1 MKKMICEVCGGSNF
15 LKENGVFDCQIC
27 GMKYSLAEAKK
38 LVKEVSDTEQSV
50 NYAENNS
57 SNDDYSTKDL
67 CDSGCANSSNNSVLD
82 DDFDYEGF
90 NEFAKIDYKNDFI
103 SKYSDSE
110 IIKIASQ
117 TDFRDDSKD
126 FAHVFYEMKK
136 IDDNPN
142 STGRVSIAQALP
154 YFISLEKAHA
164 NLNED
169 EYLDVKTLY
178 FFLLSFTE
186 IKEYNTYSSF
196 FLTKILFQH
205 FNALAPI
212 EKYMVNG
219 DTEIQEIIKGYD
231 IYNSDDPRLKDI
243 RPKKGFVNNSKNESS
258 NSKINVSKSDENA
271 NSNTNIEDLDEKIN
285 NARIVFEQ
293 ETLPKFF
300 WGDTL
305 NFIEKYDNKTI
316 YELWEKQI
324 GDVINP
330 YNLNDFSIYTKQ
342 INNEYT
348 LAILNL
354 PTPKQNGQ
362 LYCLVGVY
370 NFFNDPRNLVAVE
383 KKDDK
388 KALYFFEGLQRYNAP
403 FAICNDSEDE
413 VQIIKKNLHSSSEI
427 DNNSEI
433 NVSKS
438 DRNAEPNTNIEDLDE
453 KLNNA
458 RITFEQKTLTKLF
471 WEDTENFVDHYSNE
485 TIYKLWEKEISNQV
499 NSYAEDDFSIYTI
512 QVSEEYKFVVVN
524 LPTPSQNG
532 QSYCIVGV
540 YKLPFQ
546 PCNYVTVEKREDKK
560 ELYFFVGLQR
570 CESPFETCDIN
581 SDELKII
588 KNTIYECAL
597 LQHDIKNTLLNRSNE
612 QYYIN
617 ADDFINSYKI
627 EEIINIASHS
637 HMLKMSDGLDGI
649 KVSQSIKN
657 GSTGDLSVAQITC
670 LIISL
675 QDAKKNLSATE
686 YRDVETLFLFL
697 QSFKDKKNYDNFELE
712 QTSKVIIQH
721 FNVLAP
727 YKYYSGNKDDSI
739 AETLLYNWGLIDAS
753 ANYKRFTP
761 YKGYTNDYL
770 TKTHNNQ
777 ATSTFQPLHSNIES
791 NKAIQSSKS
800 NSFSILKLIIFM
812 IVLLVVIISL
822 QGLGNSRNDENDN
835 SNFGPSETATSEEND
850 NSYLSESDSSTNETI
865 SVTVGTMHF
874 KISGEFKHVETDSD
888 YMNYYFNERKEQGI
902 YYDVLHGSIDYADET
917 AFEDYCPY
925 DNGCEYGTTTTTV
938 ANHKAIYAT
947 LDDGDTSRLGKK
959 NVVYYIQLNSTDIAQ
974 LIFSY
979 YNANPINIAG
989 ILKDVKIN

>member
-1 MKKMICEVCGGSNF
+1 MKKMICEVCGESSF
-15 LKENGVFDCQIC
+15 LKENGVFVCQTC

-38 LVKEVSDTEQSV
+38 LVKEVPDTEQSV
-50 NYAENNS
+50 NNAENNS

-67 CDSGCANSSNNSVLD
+67 CDSECANSSNNSVVD
-82 DDFDYEGF
+82 DDIDYEGF

-136 IDDNPN
+136 IDDNPPN

-154 YFISLEKAHA
+154 YFIDLGKAHA

-178 FFLLSFTE
+178 LFLLSFTE

-196 FLTKILFQH
+196 FLTKIIFQH

-243 RPKKGFVNNSKNESS
+243 RPKKGFVNKSKNESS
-258 NSKINVSKSDENA
+258 
-271 NSNTNIEDLDEKIN
+271 
-285 NARIVFEQ
+285 
-293 ETLPKFF
+293 
-300 WGDTL
+300 
-305 NFIEKYDNKTI
+305 
-316 YELWEKQI
+316 
-324 GDVINP
+324 
-330 YNLNDFSIYTKQ
+330 
-342 INNEYT
+342 
-348 LAILNL
+348 
-354 PTPKQNGQ
+354 
-362 LYCLVGVY
+362 
-370 NFFNDPRNLVAVE
+370 
-383 KKDDK
+383 
-388 KALYFFEGLQRYNAP
+388 
-403 FAICNDSEDE
+403 
-413 VQIIKKNLHSSSEI
+413 
-427 DNNSEI
+427 NSEI

-438 DRNAEPNTNIEDLDE
+438 DRNTNSNTTIEDLDE

-458 RITFEQKTLTKLF
+458 RIVYEQKTLTKLF
-471 WEDTENFVDHYSNE
+471 WEDTENFVEHYNNE
-485 TIYKLWEKEISNQV
+485 TIYKLWENGISNQD
-499 NSYAEDDFSIYTI
+499 NSYSEDDFSIYTI
-512 QVSEEYKFVVVN
+512 QISEEYKFVVVN

-532 QSYCIVGV
+532 QSYCVVGV
-540 YKLPFQ
+540 YKLPFK

-588 KNTIYECAL
+588 KKTIYECAL
-597 LQHDIKNTLLNRSNE
+597 LQHDIKNTLLNKSNE

-649 KVSQSIKN
+649 KVSQEIKN
-657 GSTGDLSVAQITC
+657 GSTGDLSIAQITC

-727 YKYYSGNKDDSI
+727 YKYYSGNEDYSI
-739 AETLLYNWGLIDAS
+739 AETVLSNWNLIDDS
-753 ANYKRFTP
+753 ANHKRFTP
-761 YKGYTNDYL
+761 YKGYTTDYL
-770 TKTHNNQ
+770 TKINNNQ
-777 ATSTFQPLHSNIES
+777 ATSTFQPLNSNIES
-791 NKAIQSSKS
+791 NKVRQSSKS
-800 NSFSILKLIIFM
+800 NSFSILKLIFF
-812 IVLLVVIISL
+812 IVVVLAVIISL
-822 QGLGNSRNDENDN
+822 QGLGNSENDKN
-835 SNFGPSETATSEEND
+835 DFSNFGPNETVKPND

-865 SVTVGTMHF
+865 PVTVGTMHF
-874 KISGEFKHVETDSD
+874 KISGAFKHVEGDSE
-888 YMNYYFNERKEQGI
+888 YMNYYFNERKEQSI
-902 YYDVLHGSIDYADET
+902 YYDVLQGSIDYVDET
-917 AFEDYCPY
+917 AFEDYCPD
-925 DNGCEYGTTTTTV
+925 DNGCKIETTTTTV
-938 ANHKAIYAT
+938 ANHKAICAT
-947 LDDGDTSRLGKK
+947 LDDGDTSRLGEK

-974 LIFSY
+974 LIFRY
-979 YNANPINIAG
+979 YNADPINIAG
-989 ILKDVKIN
+989 ILKDAEIN